1 MGLATA
7 LYEQY
12 EHTPGASR
20 ALRLVSYLI
29 GVAFIKGCMMKDM
42 YRENFY
48 YKMEGTTEQHD
59 ILLIYIQKFFF
70 LNFN

>member
-12 EHTPGASR
+12 EHTPGSSR

-29 GVAFIKGCMMKDM
+29 GVAFIKG
-42 YRENFY
+42 
-48 YKMEGTTEQHD
+48 
-59 ILLIYIQKFFF
+59 
-70 LNFN
+70 